1 MQQSRIYL
9 SVVLFCV
16 SFVSNGFANDGEQS
30 APLQRAHAHNDYLHD
45 RPLLDA
51 LDNGFCSVE
60 ADIFLVN
67 GQLLVAHTRRE
78 LEPDRTLQKLYLEPL
93 NQRIQANGGRVHKDG
108 PVFSLLIDI
117 KNTGDQTWLEL
128 NKVLS
133 GYADLFSRV
142 EDGVFHEGAINAVVS
157 GARAWDVIEATS
169 PRYAGVDGRLGD
181 FGGDRPVH
189 LMPLV
194 SDNWRL
200 HFRWRGKGDFP
211 EAERT
216 KLHRLVQQA
225 HNENRRIRFWA
236 SPDTPAMWKE
246 LDDAGADL
254 INTDDLPG
262 LSNFLRS
269 TPR

>member
-9 SVVLFCV
+9 SVSFVCV
-16 SFVSNGFANDGEQS
+16 SFVLNAFADEGKS
-30 APLQRAHAHNDYLHD
+30 SSPLQRAHAHNDYLHE

-60 ADIFLVN
+60 ADIFLVD

-93 NQRIQANGGRVHKDG
+93 KRRIQANGGRVHRDG

-117 KNTGDQTWLEL
+117 KNTGEATWLEL
-128 NKVLS
+128 NRVLS

-169 PRYAGVDGRLGD
+169 PRYTGVDGRLSD
-181 FGGDRPVH
+181 FGSDRPEH

-200 HFRWRGKGDFP
+200 HFRWRGKADFP

-216 KLHRLVQQA
+216 KLRQLVKQA
-225 HNENRRIRFWA
+225 HDENRRIRFWA
-236 SPDTPAMWKE
+236 SPDTPGMWKE
-246 LDDAGADL
+246 LNAAGADL

-262 LSNFLRS
+262 LNSFLRS
-269 TPR
+269 TSE